1 MKGLHFFF
9 NCIKR
14 ERVWTSRKRLPVL
27 CFDEHSP
34 LSPSGYI
41 KHLMTGPKG
50 NSKFCFPETL
60 NVPRGEEVEGKQ
72 NTMFHALNS
81 KVEKNW
87 RNRLLCAGW
96 LTNLPW
102 FQGARPVHV
111 QVESSCC
118 CFPRELVSFVRPR
131 ELVSFDP
138 RHVRRFPPIGK
149 RIWVGRYNNPGFV
162 FHSEE
167 ISKSDLK
174 SNVMLIPNRIRE
186 FESDWFSLV
195 SVIHFFKC

>member
-1 MKGLHFFF
+1 
-9 NCIKR
+9 
-14 ERVWTSRKRLPVL
+14 
-27 CFDEHSP
+27 
-34 LSPSGYI
+34 
-41 KHLMTGPKG
+41 MTGPKG
-50 NSKFCFPETL
+50 NSEFCFPETL
-60 NVPRGEEVEGKQ
+60 NVSRGEEVEEKQ
-72 NTMFHALNS
+72 NTMFPAGPVVKCFVIPPNS

-118 CFPRELVSFVRPR
+118 YFPRELVSFVRPR

-138 RHVRRFPPIGK
+138 RHVTRFPPIGK
-149 RIWVGRYNNPGFV
+149 RIWVGRYDNPGFV